1 MFAVINLSD
10 SKEAEALL
18 LSSEKIPKTIPAI
31 ARQCIGEEGPKT
43 LEAVRTM
50 LGIPAPD
57 LTKVN
62 TDEDEKKYQVNA

>member
-1 MFAVINLSD
+1 VINLRGSE
-10 SKEAEALL
+10 EAEDLL
-18 LSSEKIPKTIPAI
+18 RACEQIPKTISSI

-57 LTKVN
+57 LSKVN
-62 TDEDEKKYQVNA
+62 TDEDERKYQVKA